1 MTDSAPGAARPFAA
15 TALYRRYVLGLLLVV
30 MTLNYADR
38 YVIGILLPQIKSDLG
53 LSDTQIGFITG
64 AAFTVFYALLGVPIA
79 SLADRRS
86 RRKIIA
92 GALALWSLM
101 TCLCGLARSFLQLA
115 VFRVLVGIG
124 EAGCTPPSHSL
135 VSDYFAPRE
144 RALAM
149 AVLGLGSSLGVFLA
163 FLVGG
168 WITDAYGWRVTLV
181 SFGAPGVLVALV
193 VYFTLRDPP
202 RGHSEGLQVAEEA
215 PRMYPAFRS
224 LWAKGTFRYMVLGGS
239 MYGLVSTALLAW
251 LPSFYTRT
259 HGLEIATVGTWLAFT
274 KALPHAAGT
283 LLGGLLASRLAK
295 FGAKP
300 PIHLCAVVQL
310 VAAPFYA
317 LVLLATDPTAAL
329 LWLIVPA
336 CVGVMQG
343 PVLFATIQG
352 VAEIRTRAV
361 ASALMILIIN
371 LIAGVIGPQSVG
383 VASDFLADSLGVDS
397 LGAALLIVS
406 VVCSLG
412 SAALFYR
419 ASLSIERDL
428 LFADTNPG

>member
-1 MTDSAPGAARPFAA
+1 MTDSASRATRPFAA
-15 TALYRRYVLGLLLVV
+15 TVLYRRYVLGLLLVV

-38 YVIGILLPQIKSDLG
+38 YVIGILLPQIKSDLA

-86 RRKIIA
+86 RKKIIA
-92 GALALWSLM
+92 AALALWSLM
-101 TCLCGLARSFLQLA
+101 TCLCGLARSFVQLA

-135 VSDYFAPRE
+135 ISDYFSPRE
-144 RALAM
+144 RAMAM

-181 SFGAPGVLVALV
+181 SFGAPGVLIALV

-202 RGHSEGLQVAEEA
+202 RGHSEGLEVAEKA
-215 PRMYPAFRS
+215 PRMFPAFRG
-224 LWAKGTFRYMVLGGS
+224 LWSKGTFRYMVLGGS

-283 LLGGLLASRLAK
+283 LLGGLLASRL
-295 FGAKP
+295 
-300 PIHLCAVVQL
+300 
-310 VAAPFYA
+310 
-317 LVLLATDPTAAL
+317 
-329 LWLIVPA
+329 
-336 CVGVMQG
+336 
-343 PVLFATIQG
+343 
-352 VAEIRTRAV
+352 
-361 ASALMILIIN
+361 
-371 LIAGVIGPQSVG
+371 
-383 VASDFLADSLGVDS
+383 
-397 LGAALLIVS
+397 
-406 VVCSLG
+406 
-412 SAALFYR
+412 
-419 ASLSIERDL
+419 
-428 LFADTNPG
+428 